1 MRGELDDDDRHEA
14 EEEVPGTGASVPADG
29 YAWSFEEQERRLPEE
44 EVRRHLAVL
53 DDYEEEDLDRLDL
66 SRGNDYLLWAAT
78 QALEEMERE
87 DEAMALLHRIVASR
101 DRHPALDYPALSLRL
116 AGRLKERGDYPGAR
130 VLLEGVEAEAPLR
143 REECERRRAEILVL
157 EGELK
162 QGLWLFEKAVNRVPD
177 DPWIPL
183 DAAWALLQRGEYD
196 ATLDWAAR
204 AERILRQVDDEE
216 EAREVGTEIDRLKH
230 EAEARRRR
238 RVRGE
243 EGATTG
249 LAGRRERILADVDAE
264 EARLVGRPPRDD
276 SDRRDAASRLADLH
290 ARASRA
296 WDDAVESG
304 EEEMVAAFDD
314 LQWEIVGLAE
324 RFGLP
329 VPEAARE

>member
-1 MRGELDDDDRHEA
+1 MWGDLDDDDRHQP
-14 EEEVPGTGASVPADG
+14 EEEAPGSGASLPEDG
-29 YAWSFEEQERRLPEE
+29 YAWSFEEQERRLPRE
-44 EVRRHLAVL
+44 EVRLHLAVL

-66 SRGNDYLLWAAT
+66 SGAGDYLLWAAV
-78 QALEEMERE
+78 QALEELERD
-87 DEAMALLHRIVASR
+87 DEATTLLRRIVASG

-116 AGRLKERGDYPGAR
+116 AGRLKDRGDYPGAR
-130 VLLEGVEAEAPLR
+130 ALLERVEADAPLR

-183 DAAWALLQRGEYD
+183 DAAWALLQRGEYE
-196 ATLDWAAR
+196 ATLDWTAR
-204 AERILRQVDDEE
+204 SERILRQVDDEE
-216 EAREVGTEIDRLKH
+216 EAREAGAEIDRLKH

-243 EGATTG
+243 EGAETG
-249 LAGRRERILADVDAE
+249 LAGRRERILAEVDAE
-264 EARLVGRPPRDD
+264 EARLVGRPPRDETE
-276 SDRRDAASRLADLH
+276 RREAASRIADLH

-304 EEEMVAAFDD
+304 DEESVAAFDD

-329 VPEAARE
+329 APEAARE